1 MNKLTLSVRKING
14 GYEVQPYVDG
24 HKLLNRRDN
33 IGLEPQKF
41 LSRNELLQDGELL
54 LGICTCGCEGCDDFL
69 VTQEI
74 KDGIV
79 VWETL
84 CQYEEVT
91 YRFDLEQYK
100 KAIKALDRNAVH
112 CYEKTAERIAADL
125 LKNTSPH
132 YGYEFEKAVASVNDR
147 KITVFYGNGE
157 ATLSYVINWNG
168 KYEYGEHIWYGDGTE
183 LNESGDARSN
193 IRWFIAKVLFGNEY
207 LLTRAYYE
215 SLYNLSHAYSNNN
228 HKEPIIYSR
237 LRTALLCETRKE
249 MVVTLYYATDYIDKL
264 IEELSCLGVSE
275 KVIEAVE
282 CFDKYCFKDK
292 FRDIAGPEFQR
303 DLDIIDNPLVQKVVS
318 AIVSE
323 SDGMPKVV
331 LKAFDWVRENGDFEN
346 LKHCVCIALN
356 CNTVEQR
363 VTALLHNVFSYSNL
377 GLEEL
382 KCKLGFNDAV
392 LSALQCFSRNAN
404 EDDAAWVQRIA
415 ENPVAKKVKTEEL
428 RDSLYNFENKTQ
440 SEVNDN
446 RKILR
451 LLSGIN
457 YCA

>member
-1 MNKLTLSVRKING
+1 MTLSVRKING
-14 GYEVQPYVDG
+14 RYEVQPYIDG
-24 HKLLNRRDN
+24 HKLLNGRDN
-33 IGLEPQKF
+33 IGLGPQEF
-41 LSRNELLQDGELL
+41 LSRNKLLQDGELL
-54 LGICTCGCEGCDDFL
+54 LGICICGCEGCDDFL

-74 KDGIV
+74 KDEIV
-79 VWETL
+79 VWKTL
-84 CQYEEVT
+84 YQYEEVT

-100 KAIKALDRNAVH
+100 KALKALDRNAIH

-132 YGYEFEKAVASVNDR
+132 YGYEFEKAIASANNR
-147 KITVFYGNGE
+147 KITVFYGNGKAE
-157 ATLSYVINWNG
+157 LSYVIDWNG
-168 KYEYGEHIWYGDGTE
+168 KYEYGAGG
-183 LNESGDARSN
+183 NECSDASPN
-193 IRWFIAKVLFGNEY
+193 IRWFIAKVLFVNEY
-207 LLTRAYYE
+207 LLTRAYYN
-215 SLYNLSHAYSNNN
+215 SLYNLSHVYSNNN

-264 IEELSCLGVSE
+264 IEELSCLEVSE

-303 DLDIIDNPLVQKVVS
+303 DLDIINNPLAKKVAS

-356 CNTVEQR
+356 CNTMEQR
-363 VTALLHNVFSYSNL
+363 VAALLHNVSSYSNS

-382 KCKLGFNDAV
+382 KCKLDFNDTV
-392 LSALQCFSRNAN
+392 LSALQCLSRNEN
-404 EDDAAWVQRIA
+404 EDDMAWVQCIA

>member
-14 GYEVQPYVDG
+14 GYEVQPYIDG
-24 HKLLNRRDN
+24 HKLLNGRDN
-33 IGLEPQKF
+33 IGLGPQEF
-41 LSRNELLQDGELL
+41 LSRNKLLQDGELL
-54 LGICTCGCEGCDDFL
+54 LGICICGCEGCDDFL
-69 VTQEI
+69 VAQEI
-74 KDGIV
+74 KDEIV
-79 VWETL
+79 VWKTL
-84 CQYEEVT
+84 YQYEEVT

-100 KAIKALDRNAVH
+100 KALKALDRNAIH

-132 YGYEFEKAVASVNDR
+132 YGYEFEKAIASANNR
-147 KITVFYGNGE
+147 KITVFYGNGKAE
-157 ATLSYVINWNG
+157 LSYVIDWNG
-168 KYEYGEHIWYGDGTE
+168 KYEYGAGG
-183 LNESGDARSN
+183 NECSDAGPN

-207 LLTRAYYE
+207 LLTRAYYN

-264 IEELSCLGVSE
+264 IEELSYLGVSE

-303 DLDIIDNPLVQKVVS
+303 DLDIINNPLAKKVAS

-323 SDGMPKVV
+323 SDGMSKVV

-356 CNTVEQR
+356 CNTMEQR
-363 VTALLHNVFSYSNL
+363 VAALLHNVSSYSNS

-382 KCKLGFNDAV
+382 KCKLDFNDTV
-392 LSALQCFSRNAN
+392 LSALQCLSRNEN
-404 EDDAAWVQRIA
+404 EDDIAWVQRIA

>member
-1 MNKLTLSVRKING
+1 MNKLTLSVRKIND
-14 GYEVQPYVDG
+14 GYEVQPYIDG

-33 IGLEPQKF
+33 IGLGPQEF

-69 VTQEI
+69 VAQEI

-132 YGYEFEKAVASVNDR
+132 YGYEFEKATASADDG
-147 KITVFYGNGE
+147 KITVFYGNGKAE
-157 ATLSYVINWNG
+157 LSYVIDWNG
-168 KYEYGEHIWYGDGTE
+168 KYEYGAGWKEC
-183 LNESGDARSN
+183 SDARSN
-193 IRWFIAKVLFGNEY
+193 IRRFIAKVLFGNEY
-207 LLTRAYYE
+207 LLTRAYYG
-215 SLYNLSHAYSNNN
+215 SLYNLSYAYSNNN

-249 MVVTLYYATDYIDKL
+249 MVVVLYYATDYIDKL
-264 IEELSCLGVSE
+264 IEKLSYLGVST

-292 FRDIAGPEFQR
+292 FRDIVGPEFKR
-303 DLDIIDNPLVQKVVS
+303 DLDIIDNPLAQKVAS
-318 AIVSE
+318 AIISE
-323 SDGMPKVV
+323 SEGVGNMV

-356 CNTVEQR
+356 CNTMEQR
-363 VTALLHNVFSYSNL
+363 VAALLHNVSDYSNL

-382 KCKLGFNDAV
+382 KCKLDFNDTV
-392 LSALQCFSRNAN
+392 LSALQCLSRDEN
-404 EDDAAWVQRIA
+404 EDVTAWVQRIA
-415 ENPVAKKVKTEEL
+415 ENPAAKKVKTEEL
-428 RDSLYNFENKTQ
+428 RDSLYNVENKTQ

>member
-1 MNKLTLSVRKING
+1 MTLSVRKINCR
-14 GYEVQPYVDG
+14 YEVQPYIDG
-24 HKLLNRRDN
+24 HKLLNGRDN
-33 IGLEPQKF
+33 IGLGPQEF
-41 LSRNELLQDGELL
+41 LSRNKLLQDGELL
-54 LGICTCGCEGCDDFL
+54 LGICICGCEGCDDFL

-74 KDGIV
+74 KDEIV
-79 VWETL
+79 VWKTL
-84 CQYEEVT
+84 YQYEEVT

-100 KAIKALDRNAVH
+100 KALKALDRNAIH

-132 YGYEFEKAVASVNDR
+132 YGYEFEKAIASANNR
-147 KITVFYGNGE
+147 KITVFYGNGKAE
-157 ATLSYVINWNG
+157 LSYVIDWNG
-168 KYEYGEHIWYGDGTE
+168 KYEYGAGR
-183 LNESGDARSN
+183 NECSDASPN
-193 IRWFIAKVLFGNEY
+193 IRWFIAKVLFVNEY
-207 LLTRAYYE
+207 LLTRAYYN
-215 SLYNLSHAYSNNN
+215 SLYNLSHVYSNNN

-264 IEELSCLGVSE
+264 IEELSCLEVSE

-303 DLDIIDNPLVQKVVS
+303 DLDIINNPLAKKVAS

-356 CNTVEQR
+356 CNTMEQR
-363 VTALLHNVFSYSNL
+363 VAALLHNVSSYSNS

-382 KCKLGFNDAV
+382 KCKLDFNDTV
-392 LSALQCFSRNAN
+392 LSALQCLSRNEN
-404 EDDAAWVQRIA
+404 EDDMAWVQRIA

>member
-1 MNKLTLSVRKING
+1 MTLSVRKING
-14 GYEVQPYVDG
+14 RYEVQPYIDG
-24 HKLLNRRDN
+24 HKLLNGRDN
-33 IGLEPQKF
+33 IGLGPQEF
-41 LSRNELLQDGELL
+41 LSRNKLLQDGELL
-54 LGICTCGCEGCDDFL
+54 LGICICGCEGCDDFL

-74 KDGIV
+74 KDEIV
-79 VWETL
+79 VWKTL
-84 CQYEEVT
+84 YQYEEVT

-100 KAIKALDRNAVH
+100 KALKALDRNAIH

-132 YGYEFEKAVASVNDR
+132 YGYEFEKAIASANNR
-147 KITVFYGNGE
+147 KITVFYGNGKSE
-157 ATLSYVINWNG
+157 LSYVIDWNG
-168 KYEYGEHIWYGDGTE
+168 KYEYGAGG
-183 LNESGDARSN
+183 NECSDASPN
-193 IRWFIAKVLFGNEY
+193 IRWFIAKVLFVNEY
-207 LLTRAYYE
+207 LLTRAYYN
-215 SLYNLSHAYSNNN
+215 SLYNLSHVYSNNN

-264 IEELSCLGVSE
+264 IEELSCLEVSE

-292 FRDIAGPEFQR
+292 FRDIAVPEFQR
-303 DLDIIDNPLVQKVVS
+303 DLDIINNPLAKKVAS

-356 CNTVEQR
+356 CNTMEQR
-363 VTALLHNVFSYSNL
+363 VAALLHNVSSYSNS

-382 KCKLGFNDAV
+382 KCKLDFNDTV
-392 LSALQCFSRNAN
+392 LSALQCLSRNEN
-404 EDDAAWVQRIA
+404 EDDMAWVQRIA

>member
-1 MNKLTLSVRKING
+1 MTLSVRKING
-14 GYEVQPYVDG
+14 RYEVQPYIDG
-24 HKLLNRRDN
+24 HKLLNGRDN
-33 IGLEPQKF
+33 IGLGPQEF
-41 LSRNELLQDGELL
+41 LSRNKLLQDGELL
-54 LGICTCGCEGCDDFL
+54 LGICICGCEGCDDFL

-74 KDGIV
+74 KDEIV
-79 VWETL
+79 VWKTL
-84 CQYEEVT
+84 YQYEEVT

-100 KAIKALDRNAVH
+100 KALKALDRNAIH

-132 YGYEFEKAVASVNDR
+132 YGYEFEKAIASANNR
-147 KITVFYGNGE
+147 KITVFYGNGKAE
-157 ATLSYVINWNG
+157 LSYVIDWNG
-168 KYEYGEHIWYGDGTE
+168 KYEYGAGG
-183 LNESGDARSN
+183 NECSDASPN
-193 IRWFIAKVLFGNEY
+193 IRWFIAKVLFVNEY
-207 LLTRAYYE
+207 LLTRAYYN
-215 SLYNLSHAYSNNN
+215 SLYNLSHVYSNNN

-264 IEELSCLGVSE
+264 IEELSCLEVSE

-292 FRDIAGPEFQR
+292 FRDIAGLEFQR
-303 DLDIIDNPLVQKVVS
+303 DLDIINNPLAKKVAS

-356 CNTVEQR
+356 CNTMEQR
-363 VTALLHNVFSYSNL
+363 VAALLHNVSSYSNS

-382 KCKLGFNDAV
+382 KCKLDFNDTV
-392 LSALQCFSRNAN
+392 LSALQCLSRNEN
-404 EDDAAWVQRIA
+404 EDDMAWVQRIA

>member
-1 MNKLTLSVRKING
+1 MTLSVRKING
-14 GYEVQPYVDG
+14 RYEVQPYIDG
-24 HKLLNRRDN
+24 HKLLNGRDN
-33 IGLEPQKF
+33 IGLGLQEF
-41 LSRNELLQDGELL
+41 LSRNKLLQDGELL
-54 LGICTCGCEGCDDFL
+54 LGICICGCEGCDDFL

-74 KDGIV
+74 KDEIV
-79 VWETL
+79 VWRTL
-84 CQYEEVT
+84 YQYEEVT

-100 KAIKALDRNAVH
+100 KALKALDRNAIH

-132 YGYEFEKAVASVNDR
+132 YGYEFEKAIASANNR
-147 KITVFYGNGE
+147 KITVFYGNGKAE
-157 ATLSYVINWNG
+157 LSYVIDWNG
-168 KYEYGEHIWYGDGTE
+168 KYEYGAGG
-183 LNESGDARSN
+183 NECSDASPN
-193 IRWFIAKVLFGNEY
+193 IRWFIAKVLFVNEY
-207 LLTRAYYE
+207 LLTRAYYN
-215 SLYNLSHAYSNNN
+215 SLYNLSHVYSNNN

-264 IEELSCLGVSE
+264 IEELSCLEVSE

-303 DLDIIDNPLVQKVVS
+303 DLDIINNPLAKKVAS

-356 CNTVEQR
+356 CNTMEQR
-363 VTALLHNVFSYSNL
+363 VAALLHNVSSYSNS

-382 KCKLGFNDAV
+382 KCKLDFNDTV
-392 LSALQCFSRNAN
+392 LSALQCLSRNEN
-404 EDDAAWVQRIA
+404 EDDMAWVQRIA

>member
-1 MNKLTLSVRKING
+1 MTLSVRKING
-14 GYEVQPYVDG
+14 RYEVQPYIDG
-24 HKLLNRRDN
+24 HKLLNGRDN
-33 IGLEPQKF
+33 IGLGPQEF
-41 LSRNELLQDGELL
+41 LSRNKLLQDGELL
-54 LGICTCGCEGCDDFL
+54 LGICICGCEGCDDFL

-74 KDGIV
+74 KDEIV
-79 VWETL
+79 VWKTL
-84 CQYEEVT
+84 YQYEEVT

-100 KAIKALDRNAVH
+100 KALKALDRNAIH

-125 LKNTSPH
+125 LKNTSPY
-132 YGYEFEKAVASVNDR
+132 YGYEFEKAIASANNR
-147 KITVFYGNGE
+147 KITVFYGNGKAE
-157 ATLSYVINWNG
+157 LSYVIDWNG
-168 KYEYGEHIWYGDGTE
+168 KYEYGAGG
-183 LNESGDARSN
+183 NECSDASPN
-193 IRWFIAKVLFGNEY
+193 IRWFIAKVLFVNEY
-207 LLTRAYYE
+207 LLTRAYYN
-215 SLYNLSHAYSNNN
+215 SLYNLSHVYSNNN

-264 IEELSCLGVSE
+264 IEELSCLEVSE

-303 DLDIIDNPLVQKVVS
+303 DLDIINNPLAKKVAS

-356 CNTVEQR
+356 CNTMEQR
-363 VTALLHNVFSYSNL
+363 VAALLHNVSSYSNS

-382 KCKLGFNDAV
+382 KCKLDFNDTV
-392 LSALQCFSRNAN
+392 LSALQCLSRNEN
-404 EDDAAWVQRIA
+404 EDDMAWVQRIA

>member
-1 MNKLTLSVRKING
+1 MTLSVRKING
-14 GYEVQPYVDG
+14 RYEVQPYIDG
-24 HKLLNRRDN
+24 HKLLNGRDN
-33 IGLEPQKF
+33 IGLGPQEF
-41 LSRNELLQDGELL
+41 LSRNNLLQDGELL
-54 LGICTCGCEGCDDFL
+54 LGICICGCEGCDDFL

-74 KDGIV
+74 KDEIV
-79 VWETL
+79 VWKTL
-84 CQYEEVT
+84 YQYEEVT

-100 KAIKALDRNAVH
+100 KALKALDRNAIH

-132 YGYEFEKAVASVNDR
+132 YGYEFEKAIASANNR
-147 KITVFYGNGE
+147 KITVFYGNGKAE
-157 ATLSYVINWNG
+157 LSYVIDWNG
-168 KYEYGEHIWYGDGTE
+168 KYEYGAGG
-183 LNESGDARSN
+183 NECSDASPN
-193 IRWFIAKVLFGNEY
+193 IRWFIAKVLFVNEY
-207 LLTRAYYE
+207 LLTRAYYN
-215 SLYNLSHAYSNNN
+215 SLYNLSHVYSNNN

-264 IEELSCLGVSE
+264 IEELSCLEVSE

-303 DLDIIDNPLVQKVVS
+303 DLDIINNPLAKKVAS

-356 CNTVEQR
+356 CNTMEQR
-363 VTALLHNVFSYSNL
+363 VAALLHNVSSYSNS

-382 KCKLGFNDAV
+382 KCKLDFNDTV
-392 LSALQCFSRNAN
+392 LSALQCLSRNEN
-404 EDDAAWVQRIA
+404 EDDMAWVQRIA

>member
-1 MNKLTLSVRKING
+1 MTLSVRKING
-14 GYEVQPYVDG
+14 RYEVQPYIDG
-24 HKLLNRRDN
+24 HKLLNGRDN
-33 IGLEPQKF
+33 IGLGPQEF
-41 LSRNELLQDGELL
+41 LSRNKLLQDGELL
-54 LGICTCGCEGCDDFL
+54 LGICICGCEGCDDFL

-74 KDGIV
+74 KDEIV
-79 VWETL
+79 VWKTL
-84 CQYEEVT
+84 YQYEEVT

-100 KAIKALDRNAVH
+100 KALKALDRNAIH

-132 YGYEFEKAVASVNDR
+132 YGYEFEKAIASANNR
-147 KITVFYGNGE
+147 KITVFYGNGKAE
-157 ATLSYVINWNG
+157 LSYVIDWNG
-168 KYEYGEHIWYGDGTE
+168 KYEYGAGG
-183 LNESGDARSN
+183 NECSDASPN
-193 IRWFIAKVLFGNEY
+193 IRWFIAKVLFVNEY
-207 LLTRAYYE
+207 LLTRAYYN
-215 SLYNLSHAYSNNN
+215 SLYNLSHVYSNNN

-264 IEELSCLGVSE
+264 IEELSCLEVSE

-303 DLDIIDNPLVQKVVS
+303 DLDIINNPLAKKVAS

-356 CNTVEQR
+356 CNTMEQR
-363 VTALLHNVFSYSNL
+363 VAALLHNVSSYSNS

-382 KCKLGFNDAV
+382 KCKLDFNDTV
-392 LSALQCFSRNAN
+392 LSALQCLSRNEN
-404 EDDAAWVQRIA
+404 EDDMAWVQRIA
-415 ENPVAKKVKTEEL
+415 ENPVAKKLKTEEL

>member
-1 MNKLTLSVRKING
+1 MTLSVRKING
-14 GYEVQPYVDG
+14 RYEVQPYIDG
-24 HKLLNRRDN
+24 HKLLNGRDN
-33 IGLEPQKF
+33 IGLGPQEF
-41 LSRNELLQDGELL
+41 LSRNKLLQDGELL
-54 LGICTCGCEGCDDFL
+54 LGICICGCEGCDDFL

-74 KDGIV
+74 KDEIV
-79 VWETL
+79 VWKTL
-84 CQYEEVT
+84 YQYEEVT

-100 KAIKALDRNAVH
+100 KALKALDRNAIH

-132 YGYEFEKAVASVNDR
+132 YGYEFEKAIASANNR
-147 KITVFYGNGE
+147 KITVFYGNGKAE
-157 ATLSYVINWNG
+157 LSYVIDWNG
-168 KYEYGEHIWYGDGTE
+168 KYEYGAGG
-183 LNESGDARSN
+183 NECSDASPN
-193 IRWFIAKVLFGNEY
+193 IRWFIAKVLFVNEY
-207 LLTRAYYE
+207 LLTRAYYN
-215 SLYNLSHAYSNNN
+215 SLYNLSHVYSNNN

-264 IEELSCLGVSE
+264 IEELSCLEVSE

-303 DLDIIDNPLVQKVVS
+303 DLDIINNPLAKKVAS

-356 CNTVEQR
+356 CNTMEQR
-363 VTALLHNVFSYSNL
+363 VAALLHNVSSYSNS

-382 KCKLGFNDAV
+382 KCKLDFNDTV
-392 LSALQCFSRNAN
+392 LSALQCLSRNEN
-404 EDDAAWVQRIA
+404 EDDMAWVQRIA

>member
-14 GYEVQPYVDG
+14 GYEVQPYIDG
-24 HKLLNRRDN
+24 HKLLNGRDN
-33 IGLEPQKF
+33 IGLGPQEF
-41 LSRNELLQDGELL
+41 LSRNKLLQDGELL

-74 KDGIV
+74 KDEIV
-79 VWETL
+79 VWKTL
-84 CQYEEVT
+84 YQYEEVT

-100 KAIKALDRNAVH
+100 KALKALDRNAIH

-132 YGYEFEKAVASVNDR
+132 YGYEFEKAIASANNR
-147 KITVFYGNGE
+147 KITVFYGNGKAE
-157 ATLSYVINWNG
+157 LSYVIDWNG
-168 KYEYGEHIWYGDGTE
+168 KYEYGAGG
-183 LNESGDARSN
+183 NECSDASPN
-193 IRWFIAKVLFGNEY
+193 IRWFIAKVLFVNEY
-207 LLTRAYYE
+207 LLTRAYYN

-264 IEELSCLGVSE
+264 IEELSYLGVSE

-303 DLDIIDNPLVQKVVS
+303 DLDIINNPLAKKVAS

-323 SDGMPKVV
+323 SDGMSKVV

-356 CNTVEQR
+356 CNTMEQR
-363 VTALLHNVFSYSNL
+363 VAALLHNVSSYSNS

-382 KCKLGFNDAV
+382 KCKLDFNDTV
-392 LSALQCFSRNAN
+392 LSALQCLSRNEN
-404 EDDAAWVQRIA
+404 EDDIAWVQRIA

>member
-14 GYEVQPYVDG
+14 RYEVQPYIDG
-24 HKLLNRRDN
+24 HKLLNGRDN
-33 IGLEPQKF
+33 IGLGPQEF
-41 LSRNELLQDGELL
+41 LSRNKLLQDGELL
-54 LGICTCGCEGCDDFL
+54 LGICICGCEGCDDFL

-74 KDGIV
+74 KDEIV
-79 VWETL
+79 VWKTL
-84 CQYEEVT
+84 YQYEEVT

-100 KAIKALDRNAVH
+100 KALKALDRNAIH

-132 YGYEFEKAVASVNDR
+132 YGYEFEKAIASANNR
-147 KITVFYGNGE
+147 KITVFYGNGKAE
-157 ATLSYVINWNG
+157 LSYVIDWNG
-168 KYEYGEHIWYGDGTE
+168 KYEYGAGG
-183 LNESGDARSN
+183 NECSDASPN
-193 IRWFIAKVLFGNEY
+193 IRWFIAKVLFVNEY
-207 LLTRAYYE
+207 LLTRAYYN
-215 SLYNLSHAYSNNN
+215 SLYNLSHVYSNNN

-264 IEELSCLGVSE
+264 IEELSCLEVSE

-303 DLDIIDNPLVQKVVS
+303 DLDIINNPLAKKVAS

-356 CNTVEQR
+356 CNTMEQR
-363 VTALLHNVFSYSNL
+363 VAALLHNVSSYSNS

-382 KCKLGFNDAV
+382 KCKLDFNDTV
-392 LSALQCFSRNAN
+392 LSALQCLSRNEN
-404 EDDAAWVQRIA
+404 EDDMAWVQRIA